1 MIAAQQIDSF
11 GFPEAA
17 LRMSPVDL
25 TRTSNDLANACQRGK
40 ALLRSLHY
48 QLVNDHG
55 GISLSDVEALVELA
69 LSALP
74 DYEGEAFNDIEQFDM
89 DARQTMR
96 KLMHQQQALTA
107 LLDAMELAARPGA
120 SLDEMKQ
127 TATTI
132 YDNAALLTDGER
144 HWQAFC
150 ELMSERGLLLV
161 WVDFGNGLPPRP
173 DVHTPE
179 SLQAARH
186 AQRKFDAYLRAVHQ
200 PSASTSTPPA
210 RRKKAASRH

>member
-11 GFPEAA
+11 GFPQAA

-55 GISLSDVEALVELA
+55 GVSLSDVEALVELA

-144 HWQAFC
+144 H
-150 ELMSERGLLLV
+150 
-161 WVDFGNGLPPRP
+161 
-173 DVHTPE
+173 
-179 SLQAARH
+179 
-186 AQRKFDAYLRAVHQ
+186 
-200 PSASTSTPPA
+200 
-210 RRKKAASRH
+210 